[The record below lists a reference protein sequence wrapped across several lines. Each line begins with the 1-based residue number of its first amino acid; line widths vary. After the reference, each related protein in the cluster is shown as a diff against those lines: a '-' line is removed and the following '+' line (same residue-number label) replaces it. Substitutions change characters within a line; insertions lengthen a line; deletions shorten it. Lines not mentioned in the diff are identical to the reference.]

1 MKKQWSLFRFC
12 VCSGEKLGFCDMK
25 GVRMRKTILIAL
37 AIFLALSSSLNANE
51 STEKS
56 PLLNTSEV
64 NSLLVEHRDFLKEVL
79 DDVLNKNSSKM
90 DKNLKESFWTVI
102 NYFQSL
108 ESSKSPSYQAITDL
122 ENAIVGFEDY
132 PNIVAKLSQ
141 HRKEAINHF
150 LQKVSPNLVNNQEFI
165 SILLAGQK
173 EAELSGFWTRKF
185 FKYLLKA
192 HASSKPY
199 LLKKLKK
206 ETPNF
211 IASLT
216 NWWQSFWKLSI
227 YIVAIKWAER
237 ATKWAERATK
247 WAERATALLEREK
260 QETRDVTALLKKEK
274 QETREVTEWVERA
287 IKITQIARDMVK
299 NLP

>member
-25 GVRMRKTILIAL
+25 GVRMRKIILITL
-37 AIFLALSSSLNANE
+37 AMFLALSSSLNANE

-108 ESSKSPSYQAITDL
+108 ENSKSLSYQAVSDL
-122 ENAIVGFEDY
+122 ENAIVGFAKY

-141 HRKEAINHF
+141 HRTEAINHF

-173 EAELSGFWTRKF
+173 EAELSKLWTRRF
-185 FKYLLKA
+185 FKYLNDWYWEKA
-192 HASSKPY
+192 RWYMAKWLIRKTPEFARFFSKNRN
-199 LLKKLKK
+199 L
-206 ETPNF
+206 
-211 IASLT
+211 
-216 NWWQSFWKLSI
+216 FWNISI
-227 YIVAIKWAER
+227 LVAE
-237 ATKWAERATK
+237 E
-247 WAERATALLEREK
+247 
-260 QETRDVTALLKKEK
+260 QETLDWKKILAWKRTELVKQKEK
-274 QETREVTEWVERA
+274 TNKSIRFA
-287 IKITQIARDMVK
+287 KISENI
-299 NLP
+299 